1 VLGSGIAR
9 LGPFR
14 TVRHLDEEV
23 SWQNAVHNA
32 PRRIEDIIVGCKN
45 HYDKEESDMVDI
57 LHKVGIET
65 SAVNEVYAALTTL
78 EGLSGWWTGDTQ
90 GDTAVSG
97 VLEFRF
103 DVGSIDMKVVELRPA
118 HIVRWQVVDG
128 PPEWIG
134 TTVSFELRQD
144 GDYVVVLFRHEGWKE
159 PVEFMHHCSTKWGV
173 FMMSLKSLVETGKGA
188 PAPRDVKIDNWN

>member
-1 VLGSGIAR
+1 MH
-9 LGPFR
+9 P
-14 TVRHLDEEV
+14 EE
-23 SWQNAVHNA
+23 SKTSF
-32 PRRIEDIIVGCKN
+32 VGCKN

-78 EGLSGWWTGDTQ
+78 EGLSGWWTDDTQ

>member
-1 VLGSGIAR
+1 
-9 LGPFR
+9 
-14 TVRHLDEEV
+14 
-23 SWQNAVHNA
+23 
-32 PRRIEDIIVGCKN
+32 
-45 HYDKEESDMVDI
+45 MVDI

>member
-1 VLGSGIAR
+1 
-9 LGPFR
+9 
-14 TVRHLDEEV
+14 
-23 SWQNAVHNA
+23 
-32 PRRIEDIIVGCKN
+32 
-45 HYDKEESDMVDI
+45 MVDI

-78 EGLSGWWTGDTQ
+78 EGLSGWWTDDTQ

-144 GDYVVVLFRHEGWKE
+144 GDYVVVLFRHEGWKG